1 MTRLITLLLLSAVLL
16 LGPVAAPALAAET
29 VHTQLNGYQETP
41 STISTVAAGDFRAKI
56 SADES
61 SVEYELSYDGLE
73 GTVLQAH
80 IHFGAAGLSGG
91 ISVFLCTNLGNSP
104 GTQACPQSGAIT
116 GVFGAANVIGPAGQG
131 ITAGELAELIAAI
144 RAGVAYVN
152 VHSTKWPSGEI
163 RGQFK

>member
-1 MTRLITLLLLSAVLL
+1 MTRLVAILSVSALAL
-16 LGPVAAPALAAET
+16 LGPLTVPALAAET
-29 VHTQLNGYQETP
+29 LHTHLNGYQETLL
-41 STISTVAAGDFRAKI
+41 TISTGAAGDFRAKI

-61 SVEYELSYDGLE
+61 SVAYELSYDGLE
-73 GTVLQAH
+73 GNVQQAH
-80 IHFGAAGLSGG
+80 IHFGAAWQSGG

-104 GTQACPQSGAIT
+104 GTQPCPQSGTIT
-116 GVFGAANVIGPAGQG
+116 GVFTAANVIGPAAQG
-131 ITAGELAELIAAI
+131 IEAGALAELIAAI

>member
-1 MTRLITLLLLSAVLL
+1 MTRLIALLLLSTVPL

-29 VHTQLNGYQETP
+29 VHTHLSGYQETP
-41 STISTVAAGDFRAKI
+41 STISTVAGGDFRAKI

-61 SVEYELSYDGLE
+61 TVEYELTYDGLE
-73 GTVLQAH
+73 GTVQQAH
-80 IHFGAAGLSGG
+80 IHFGAAGLTGG

-104 GTQACPQSGAIT
+104 GTQACPQSGTIT
-116 GVFGAANVIGPAGQG
+116 GVFGAANVIGPGGQG
-131 ITAGELAELIAAI
+131 IEPGALAELIAAI
-144 RAGVAYVN
+144 RAGVSYVN